1 MTTVIRF
8 LVSSI
13 LVFFERR
20 TKYDCIV
27 YMCRVPD
34 VVLYVRNLVQSIR
47 PWIQRVCTELS
58 LYL

>member
-1 MTTVIRF
+1 MTMVSSF
-8 LVSSI
+8 LTSSI

-20 TKYDCIV
+20 TKYDCVV

-47 PWIQRVCTELS
+47 PWIQRVCIELYF
-58 LYL
+58 YL